1 LSACI
6 IRYGNGNSWATTSG
20 RATHPDGSSVGLRSP
35 LVGFGTGGPIDSGVV
50 GGGGTR
56 NGTTS
61 VPRSVF
67 PTRPVSKSGSLQ
79 TGCSARSGGRS
90 NGNHHAPPG
99 LGNHLCHPAAARGS
113 ALLFRPRS
121 RPRSPRSLLFRPGS
135 RPRFLGATAEARL
148 NLAYLHSVVR
158 PPARR
163 KRGVLFTIRVP
174 PFPRRR
180 TPPSVT
186 SRCRSTPIRSASTI
200 ASSPP

>member
-1 LSACI
+1 M
-6 IRYGNGNSWATTSG
+6 
-20 RATHPDGSSVGLRSP
+20 GLRSP

-61 VPRSVF
+61 IPRSVF

-79 TGCSARSGGRS
+79 TGCFARSGGRS
-90 NGNHHAPPG
+90 NGNRAARTRQPPAPSGRCEG
-99 LGNHLCHPAAARGS
+99 LGSPLPTAVAAALS
-113 ALLFRPRS
+113 SEPPLPAWVAAAFPRS
-121 RPRSPRSLLFRPGS
+121 DGGRNQRGVPCRAS
-135 RPRFLGATAEARL
+135 TAPSAICAGARL

-163 KRGVLFTIRVP
+163 KRGVLLTIRVP